1 MSGIIEVENLS
12 FSYTSEAKIL
22 KNMSFEVT
30 QGAFIAIV
38 GPNGAGKSTLLNLMC
53 RALTPRSGTIRID
66 SKPIESYCTR
76 ALATKLAVV
85 RQEFVPIF
93 GFSVMETVLMARTPY
108 YSSTGFERQV
118 DREIV
123 DDALRV
129 TDTAQF
135 ASRPLTSL
143 SSGERQRVFIAR
155 TLAQNSLIMLLDE
168 PTNFLDLKHQVGIY
182 DLLKAAQVKKGKT
195 IIAVTH
201 DINLATQYCDEIL
214 LLGTDSSYHFGKTKA
229 VLKPEKIKEI
239 FNVDIFAGKVGQESF
254 FMPLGKYAKDKQQI
268 NNKAENT

>member
-12 FSYTSEAKIL
+12 FGYSSEATIL
-22 KNMSFEVT
+22 KNMSFDIAK
-30 QGAFIAIV
+30 GAFIAIA

-53 RALTPRSGTIRID
+53 RALIPKSGTIRID
-66 SKPIESYCTR
+66 AKSIGSYGTQ
-76 ALATKLAVV
+76 ALATKVAVV

-108 YSSTGFERQV
+108 YSSTGFEKQA

-123 DDALRV
+123 DEALQS

-155 TLAQNSLIMLLDE
+155 ALAQNSLIMLLDE

-182 DLLKAAQVKKGKT
+182 DLLKTTQVEKGKT

-201 DINLATQYCDEIL
+201 DINLATQYCDKII
-214 LLGTDSSYHFGKTKA
+214 LLGTNSTYHFGETKN
-229 VLKPEKIKEI
+229 VLLPEIIKEI
-239 FNVDIFAGKVGQESF
+239 FNVDIFTGKVGQENF
-254 FMPLGKYAKDKQQI
+254 FIPLGKYAKKWQI
-268 NNKAENT
+268 NQP